1 MKTYATVDAY
11 IKAFPIPAQK
21 ALRAL
26 RATIRKAAPDADE
39 LISYGMPAYKQ
50 HGVLVYFGAHTGHI
64 GFYPTSTAIAAF
76 TKDVARY
83 TWSKGTVRF
92 PLDRPIPHAL
102 VARMVRYRVKENELK
117 ATVRSSAGS
126 RRR

>member
-1 MKTYATVDAY
+1 MKTYANVDAY

-26 RATIRKAAPDADE
+26 RATVRKAAPGADE
-39 LISYGMPAYKQ
+39 VISYGMPAYKQ
-50 HGVLVYFGAHTGHI
+50 HGVIAYFGAHTGHI
-64 GFYPTSTAIAAF
+64 GFYPTSSAIAAF
-76 TKDVARY
+76 AKDLTRY

-102 VARMVRYRVKENELK
+102 VARMVRYRVKENEQK
-117 ATVRSSAGS
+117 FTSKAGS